1 MKNIK
6 LTKGFAMKKLLILV
20 ALFTTIF
27 STCHADDVKIS
38 NLSAENFLASMRGVL
53 YSDAVQKDFPI
64 AITNLVR
71 GENDLQVEGRE
82 FKVYSSFF
90 GKQGAENPDGE
101 VTFYVDNTNCVNSV
115 KITLQDGDN
124 SAIEYASVF
133 VSICNAIG
141 LTEDE
146 AKTLLSGGKSEEQGF
161 YHSEVEQQNKIFF
174 VVTTLD
180 EGITRTLFMAG
191 EK

>member
-1 MKNIK
+1 
-6 LTKGFAMKKLLILV
+6 MKKLLILV

-27 STCHADDVKIS
+27 STCHADAVKIS
-38 NLSAENFLASMRGVL
+38 NINAENFLASMRGVL

-71 GENDLQVEGRE
+71 SENDLKVEGYD
-82 FKVYSSFF
+82 FKVYSSYF
-90 GKQGAENPDGE
+90 GKQGLENPDGE
-101 VTFYVDNTNCVNSV
+101 VTLYVDDTNCVHTV
-115 KITLQDGDN
+115 KITVQDGDN

-133 VSICNAIG
+133 VSICHAIG

-146 AKTLLSGGKSEEQGF
+146 AKTLLSGGRSEEAGL
-161 YHSEVEQQNKIFF
+161 YHSEIKRQGNVIF
-174 VVTTLD
+174 VVSTLD

>member
-1 MKNIK
+1 MRK
-6 LTKGFAMKKLLILV
+6 LFILV

-27 STCHADDVKIS
+27 STCHADAVKIS

-71 GENDLQVEGRE
+71 GENDLNVDGYDL
-82 FKVYSSFF
+82 KVYSSFF
-90 GKQGAENPDGE
+90 GKQGLENPDGE
-101 VTFYVDNTNCVNSV
+101 VTFYVDNTNCVHTV
-115 KITLQDGDN
+115 KITVQESDN

-133 VSICNAIG
+133 VSICHAIG

-146 AKTLLSGGKSEEQGF
+146 AKTLLSGGKSEEAGL
-161 YHSEVEQQNKIFF
+161 YHSELERQGNIIF
-174 VVTTLD
+174 VLSTLD
-180 EGITRTLFMAG
+180 EGITRTLFMSG
-191 EK
+191 DNNG